1 MYNFNIVLK
10 ALDLYSIHKSKRKV
24 SKILGISRSTIIKW
38 VNKYSN
44 NLVGL
49 TKIINKT
56 YKPIKKKIYLPK
68 KIGNYIIELYNINPF
83 YTRVEILTLIKKK
96 FNVKYGLKKLRKI
109 ISKLNLTYKK
119 AKYMVVKN
127 RDYINELELKRKT
140 FNEDV
145 KKLDKDKIICIDES
159 GFSSIYGTYKKG
171 HSIKGK
177 HLLIPINEKKFK
189 NQSLLMAITSETII
203 EYSVQT
209 DKINSIIFNDFIQN
223 IIIKHKIKGNTFVL
237 G

>member
-10 ALDLYSIHKSKRKV
+10 AMDLYNIQKSKRKV

-119 AKYMVVKN
+119 AKYMYC
-127 RDYINELELKRKT
+127 R
-140 FNEDV
+140 
-145 KKLDKDKIICIDES
+145 C
-159 GFSSIYGTYKKG
+159 
-171 HSIKGK
+171 
-177 HLLIPINEKKFK
+177 
-189 NQSLLMAITSETII
+189 
-203 EYSVQT
+203 
-209 DKINSIIFNDFIQN
+209 
-223 IIIKHKIKGNTFVL
+223 
-237 G
+237 